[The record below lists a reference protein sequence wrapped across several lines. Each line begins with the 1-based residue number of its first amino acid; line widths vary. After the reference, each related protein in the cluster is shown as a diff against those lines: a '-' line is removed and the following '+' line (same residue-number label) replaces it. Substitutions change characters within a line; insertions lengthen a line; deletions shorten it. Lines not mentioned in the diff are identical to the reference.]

1 MFNELSPTA
10 KYGVYLVEVA
20 GIEPASEGLQL
31 AEPTCVSNPFYF
43 RERNVRIGRSAH
55 PLALRVS
62 AEIPRR
68 RFQPILLCD
77 APARSR
83 RKERR
88 DVTA

>member
-1 MFNELSPTA
+1 MAAP
-10 KYGVYLVEVA
+10 GVAPGSLVEVA

-55 PLALRVS
+55 PLALKVS
-62 AEIPRR
+62 GEIP
-68 RFQPILLCD
+68 LCD
-77 APARSR
+77 APARSH

-88 DVTA
+88 DVTALSGQS